1 MGVKTF
7 RATVRYRFN
16 GEDMKTDYPVRAG
29 SVWAASAKARAEFH
43 ENFSSDVVI
52 VDISVREITV

>member
-16 GEDMKTDYPVRAG
+16 GEDMKTDYPVRAE
-29 SVWAASAKARAEFH
+29 SVWSASATARDKFR
-43 ENFSSDVVI
+43 ENFSAEVI
-52 VDISVREITV
+52 VVDISVKEIAV